1 MESITEAEIRQRVI
15 KWIDEGQFL
24 AGLLRGLLEE
34 NERLKT
40 GGKLVEKE
48 CERLRQENGEL
59 RKDQEELVG
68 GFGKLMAEIVRPMN
82 EMMQK
87 IRGTQK
93 RSPFGREPSTLPQTE
108 SPPLDPEGSA
118 KQ

>member
-1 MESITEAEIRQRVI
+1 MEMITEADIRQRVI

-34 NERLKT
+34 NEKLKA
-40 GGKLVEKE
+40 GVKSVEKE
-48 CERLRQENGEL
+48 CEQLRQENGEL
-59 RKDQEELVG
+59 RKEQEELVG
-68 GFGKLMAEIVRPMN
+68 GIGKLMAELVRPMN
-82 EMMQK
+82 ELMQK

-93 RSPFGREPSTLPQTE
+93 RSPFGREPSMLSQTE
-108 SPPLDPEGSA
+108 SSPLDPEGPA

>member
-1 MESITEAEIRQRVI
+1 MEMITEADIRQRVI

-24 AGLLRGLLEE
+24 AGRLRGLLEE
-34 NERLKT
+34 IERLKAGVT
-40 GGKLVEKE
+40 LVEKE

-59 RKDQEELVG
+59 RKEQEELVG
-68 GFGKLMAEIVRPMN
+68 GIGKLMAELVRPMN
-82 EMMQK
+82 ELMQK

-93 RSPFGREPSTLPQTE
+93 RSPFGHEPSTLSQTG
-108 SPPLDPEGSA
+108 SPPLDPEEPA